1 MERKLTCIIC
11 PLGCEL
17 NVKLEEGKVI
27 SVSGNTCKRGEI
39 YAKNECTNPQRT
51 ITSTLR
57 CEDGSLVPVK
67 TDRPIPKGTIE
78 ECMKIINA
86 ATAKLPVRV
95 GDIIIKDVFGA
106 NIVATANK
114 EV

>member
-67 TDRPIPKGTIE
+67 TDRPIPKGKIE

>member
-17 NVKLEEGKVI
+17 TVALENGEVVF
-27 SVSGNTCKRGEI
+27 VSGNTCKRGEI

-67 TDRPIPKGTIE
+67 TDRPIPKGKIE